1 MYNRAKAFGH
11 AAFTRRSEGSAKKR
25 FWNRYSNQYK
35 YYQRKRAALNIDVL
49 RAVNKL
55 IRKNA
60 TDEEVK
66 AEAKRLMEENQDVAS
81 WPEEEKRVLIE
92 KFSGKAKQI
101 TLNRV
106 QREEFEDR
114 VLIGLG
120 SAALVA
126 SIMLLIVA

>member
-1 MYNRAKAFGH
+1 
-11 AAFTRRSEGSAKKR
+11 
-25 FWNRYSNQYK
+25 
-35 YYQRKRAALNIDVL
+35 
-49 RAVNKL
+49 
-55 IRKNA
+55 
-60 TDEEVK
+60 
-66 AEAKRLMEENQDVAS
+66 MEENEDVRS

-120 SAALVA
+120 STALAA
-126 SIMLLIVA
+126 SIILLIAA